1 MSKLTKKPKGPV
13 LSRLTQTLVAGT
25 VAISGCGDAI
35 GVPAMDAGPA
45 DAGPPTDAAGPDVGF
60 DAPAPGVPAADAG
73 PDTEAPDPGL
83 PPFDAGPDAE
93 APAPG
98 LPAPDAGP
106 DAFVGI

>member
-25 VAISGCGDAI
+25 VALSGCGDAI

-45 DAGPPTDAAGPDVGF
+45 DTGPTDAPGPDVGF
-60 DAPAPGVPAADAG
+60 DAPAPLEDGGADA
-73 PDTEAPDPGL
+73 EAPDPGL
-83 PPFDAGPDAE
+83 PPFDAGAD